1 MMSIY
6 RLCRWIW
13 HREIRPQIIPGWPP
27 RLQPPARF
35 SRSCRICSLDGT
47 DGTDKSLS
55 PQRISM
61 CMKWWDVSEKMLE
74 NMLAVDINT
83 RWMLEGRC
91 DMMWPCLPWQ
101 CEILCLIPLFIS
113 CQAAQAEPPEG
124 TPICAE
130 LTMAEVQK
138 FEVEKDPEAGM
149 ESPKAEDDVKPV
161 PPAWKEVYGGSKF
174 EVRSLLPPFTWLP
187 AYVRYAKGGVP
198 RLHVTMFRQVV
209 SRVDVSNWEH
219 AVQCHNGGTA
229 STGDIEKMG
238 ELPYSIKGDL
248 IAGPG
253 MVWHWALA

>member
-47 DGTDKSLS
+47 DGSDKSLS

-61 CMKWWDVSEKMLE
+61 CMKWWDVSEKDVGKHVGCGHKHQ
-74 NMLAVDINT
+74 VDVGRTMWHDVTMSPMTMWDFMFDSFVHILPSCSSWTSRGNANLCGT
-83 RWMLEGRC
+83 RHGGSAKIWSWEGSRS
-91 DMMWPCLPWQ
+91 W
-101 CEILCLIPLFIS
+101 
-113 CQAAQAEPPEG
+113 
-124 TPICAE
+124 
-130 LTMAEVQK
+130 
-138 FEVEKDPEAGM
+138 M

-174 EVRSLLPPFTWLP
+174 EVRSLFPPFTWLP

-248 IAGPG
+248 IAGPW